1 MINSPWTL
9 KVLKEFLP
17 YHRKLYCIAYRLLE
31 NAADAEDLVQE
42 AYLKL
47 WDKREGL
54 AIISN
59 PEAFSVTLVKNMCF
73 DLLRSGKY
81 TLSRQ
86 SVELA
91 EVHNMSQADN
101 FEVRDEVQQVR
112 HIIAHL
118 PVQQQKIVTLR
129 DVKGCSYEEIEQ
141 VTGLNATN
149 VRVLLS
155 RARKRYV
162 RNLING
168 VTMKVEE
175 IERLLAEFYEGNTNE
190 QEEELLK
197 EAFRTEEVPEHLQK
211 DKKLFLSFFPG
222 SGG

>member
-1 MINSPWTL
+1 MDAESF
-9 KVLKEFLP
+9 KKEFLP

-101 FEVRDEVQQVR
+101 FEVRDEAQQVR
-112 HIIAHL
+112 HIIARL

-129 DVKGCSYEEIEQ
+129 DVRGCSYEEIEQ

-155 RARKRYV
+155 RARKKIR
-162 RNLING
+162 
-168 VTMKVEE
+168 EE
-175 IERLLAEFYEGNTNE
+175 FNKWSNYESRGN
-190 QEEELLK
+190 
-197 EAFRTEEVPEHLQK
+197 
-211 DKKLFLSFFPG
+211 
-222 SGG
+222 